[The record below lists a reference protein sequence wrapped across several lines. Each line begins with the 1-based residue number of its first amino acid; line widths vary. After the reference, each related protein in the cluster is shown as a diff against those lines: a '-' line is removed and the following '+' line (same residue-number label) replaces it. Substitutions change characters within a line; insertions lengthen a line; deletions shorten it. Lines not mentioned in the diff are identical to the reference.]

1 MVTGLI
7 GGRAIEV
14 PVLLYSIQDSYFF
27 TEYLVKAPPA

>member
-7 GGRAIEV
+7 GGRAIDV
-14 PVLLYSIQDSYFF
+14 PVFLSPIQDSYFF